1 MPTLVLHPETF
12 IFEDD
17 DLFLLYHSLTHRYLE
32 CQHSDFLDGLFH
44 GLCSLHSLYQASI
57 NANDYSTNQKI
68 INRIVELGLGELYAN
83 EEKVLLSYVPI
94 LNLNYD
100 FQELK
105 KLQSS
110 NEDNYLLRFLHEI
123 TIFISGQIKRDSIL
137 SQIPFPLYGESPS
150 LTVDQISAFLFK
162 TRYCNVKRINI
173 MVSSSEDL
181 KVTKA
186 LIEKTQRKH
195 SVFVYIKMGTI
206 PPKEITQFEKEMPD
220 ISIKLIGF
228 IDDYAS
234 ELNAYCHEILVK
246 DERSFSQLNK
256 YQKTSI
262 NRIIPLYNGDMAFFK
277 EYLSICREDIL
288 QVDKN
293 DIYIHQ
299 TLNPHFFGKLF
310 VFPDGTI
317 SDSHFGNQIGVISE
331 MIHTIIRREIDI
343 KGKWF
348 FTRDKTTCRNCR
360 FKYLCPSPSTYEIFI
375 NEFKIC
381 FLSIKEGSGL

>member
-68 INRIVELGLGELYAN
+68 INRIVELGLGELYDN

-123 TIFISGQIKRDSIL
+123 TIFISGQIRNDSIL
-137 SQIPFPLYGESPS
+137 SQIPFPLYGKSPS
-150 LTVDQISAFLFK
+150 LTVDQICAFLHK
-162 TRYCNVKRINI
+162 THYCNVKRINI

-181 KVTKA
+181 RVIKEVK
-186 LIEKTQRKH
+186 EKTHRKQPI
-195 SVFVYIKMGTI
+195 FVYIKMGTV
-206 PPKEITQFEKEMPD
+206 PPEEIIQFEKEFSD
-220 ISIKLIGF
+220 IKIKLIGF
-228 IDDYAS
+228 IDDYVS
-234 ELNAYCHEILVK
+234 ELNTYCHEILVK
-246 DERSFSQLNK
+246 DECSLSQLNK
-256 YQKTSI
+256 YQDTNI
-262 NRIIPLYNGDMAFFK
+262 DRIIPLYNGDIAFFK

-288 QVDKN
+288 HIDKN
-293 DIYIHQ
+293 DIFIHQ

-317 SDSHFGNQIGVISE
+317 SDSHFGTQIGVISE

-360 FKYLCPSPSTYEIFI
+360 FKYLCPCPSAYEVFS
-375 NEFKIC
+375 NEFQIC
-381 FLSIKEGSGL
+381 FLSIKEESDL